1 MNYISA
7 YFDTMSTLKTER
19 LALRPFNLGDA
30 AFVIELVNSP
40 GWIQFIG
47 DRNIHSIADAEH
59 YISNNHLE
67 NYKEKGFGY
76 WVIFCKENLKI
87 PIGICGLMKRD
98 GLEHMDIGYALLPKF
113 EGLGY
118 ATEAAQSVL
127 TFGFNTLKAT
137 RILAISDVENIGSAK
152 VLQKIGMALERKIKV
167 TTDEPELY
175 LFSVEAPK

>member
-1 MNYISA
+1 
-7 YFDTMSTLKTER
+7 
-19 LALRPFNLGDA
+19 
-30 AFVIELVNSP
+30 
-40 GWIQFIG
+40 
-47 DRNIHSIADAEH
+47 
-59 YISNNHLE
+59 
-67 NYKEKGFGY
+67 
-76 WVIFCKENLKI
+76 
-87 PIGICGLMKRD
+87 MKRD